1 MKIWLTPSLL
11 DLVLQHCPMWPLRA
25 PVLAKPHE
33 TRHGGIVRPALVKI
47 GVSSFTAAS
56 SQDSRVMGWG
66 GFIGF
71 QISGVDVYFF
81 RWLRVFHFWSRLLHD
96 ERHWIPAFAGMTI
109 FRPTALHT
117 SSQPG
122 SR

>member
-11 DLVLQHCPMWPLRA
+11 DLVLQHCPIWPLRA

-33 TRHGGIVRPALVKI
+33 TLHEGIVWPALVKM

-56 SQDSRVMGWG
+56 SQDSRVMGCGGWV

-71 QISGVDVYFF
+71 QVSDVDIFLFSPVY
-81 RWLRVFHFWSRLLHD
+81 
-96 ERHWIPAFAGMTI
+96 EYAGSVNEPEKKFVMQI
-109 FRPTALHT
+109 D
-117 SSQPG
+117 G
-122 SR
+122 STFELTDR